1 MPEAF
6 HLREI
11 TQSSPNNMSVSF
23 INKKARYW
31 RGLMRTYYLEQQHT
45 FLQQVHSQPQL
56 QDLPFIHPLQE
67 HLPLQHLQSISQQG
81 SLLLFI
87 ILSNIFHQI
96 YPTLHKQKSPREE
109 AILYIEDNTI

>member
-1 MPEAF
+1 MSQRRF
-6 HLREI
+6 IQEI
-11 TQSSPNNMSVSF
+11 TQKLPTNVGVTF
-23 INKKARYW
+23 INKRARYW

-109 AILYIEDNTI
+109 AI